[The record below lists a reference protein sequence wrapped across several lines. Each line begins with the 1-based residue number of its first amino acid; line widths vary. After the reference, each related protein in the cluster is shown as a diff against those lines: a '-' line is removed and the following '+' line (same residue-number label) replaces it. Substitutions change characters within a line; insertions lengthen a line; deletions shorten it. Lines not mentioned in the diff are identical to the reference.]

1 MMKKEENKT
10 ENKFI
15 AYKIKKENLEKVKE
29 YLTKQTKKD
38 EL

>member
-1 MMKKEENKT
+1 MKKEQNKT

-15 AYKIKKENLEKVKE
+15 AYKIKQENIEKVKE
-29 YLTKQTKKD
+29 YLSKQNKKD

>member
-1 MMKKEENKT
+1 MKQEDNKT

-15 AYKIKKENLEKVKE
+15 AYKIKQENLEKVKE
-29 YLTKQTKKD
+29 YLKKQTKKN

>member
-1 MMKKEENKT
+1 MKKEEKQT

-15 AYKIKKENLEKVKE
+15 AYKIKQENIEKVKE
-29 YLTKQTKKD
+29 YLTKQMKKD